1 MSRVW
6 NLTEI
11 EKVFN
16 QCGLDNFSSFAAKLF
31 KLGTNKRTT
40 GKKSQN
46 NHFQGHLRQWSQ
58 YRGFGRSEATW
69 VVMMEATHRGY
80 PTHKIRLTTGEIVDC
95 PIDPKTAT
103 TSQFA
108 ILIDTLHQLAHQDEV
123 NLIES

>member
-46 NHFQGHLRQWSQ
+46 NHFQGHLRQWGS
-58 YRGFGRSEATW
+58 YRGLSHQEANFLVMIEATY
-69 VVMMEATHRGY
+69 RGY
-80 PTHKIRLTTGEIVDC
+80 PTQKIRLTTGEIVDC

-123 NLIES
+123 TLIEE

>member
-31 KLGTNKRTT
+31 KLATNKRTT

-46 NHFQGHLRQWSQ
+46 NHFQGHLRQWGS
-58 YRGFGRSEATW
+58 YRGLSHQEANFLVMIEATY
-69 VVMMEATHRGY
+69 RGY
-80 PTHKIRLTTGEIVDC
+80 PTQKIRLTTGEIVDC

-123 NLIES
+123 TLIEE

>member
-6 NLTEI
+6 NLAEI
-11 EKVFN
+11 QKAFD
-16 QCGLDNFSSFAAKLF
+16 QLGLDNFNSFASTLF
-31 KLGTNKRTT
+31 KLATNKRTT

-46 NHFQGHLRQWSQ
+46 NHFQGHLRQWGS
-58 YRGFGRSEATW
+58 YRGLSHQEANFLVMIEATY
-69 VVMMEATHRGY
+69 RGY
-80 PTHKIRLTTGEIVDC
+80 PTQKIRLTTGEIVDC

-123 NLIES
+123 TLIEE

>member
-6 NLTEI
+6 NLAEI
-11 EKVFN
+11 QKAFD
-16 QCGLDNFSSFAAKLF
+16 QLGLDNFNSFASTLF
-31 KLGTNKRTT
+31 KLATNKRTT

-46 NHFQGHLRQWSQ
+46 NHFQGHLRQWGS
-58 YRGFGRSEATW
+58 YRGLSHQEADFLVMVEATY
-69 VVMMEATHRGY
+69 RGY
-80 PTHKIRLTTGEIVDC
+80 PTQKIRLTTGEIVDC

-123 NLIES
+123 TLIEE

>member
-6 NLTEI
+6 NLAEI

-16 QCGLDNFSSFAAKLF
+16 QCGLDNWDSFASTLF
-31 KLGTNKRTT
+31 KLATNKRTT

-46 NHFQGHLRQWSQ
+46 NHFQGHLRQWGS
-58 YRGFGRSEATW
+58 YRGLSHQEANFLVMIEATY
-69 VVMMEATHRGY
+69 RGY
-80 PTHKIRLTTGEIVDC
+80 PTQKIRLTTGEIVDC

-108 ILIDTLHQLAHQDEV
+108 ILIDTLHQLAHQDEGT
-123 NLIES
+123 LIEE

>member
-6 NLTEI
+6 NLAEI
-11 EKVFN
+11 QKAFD
-16 QCGLDNFSSFAAKLF
+16 QLGLDNFNSFASTLF
-31 KLGTNKRTT
+31 KLATNKRTT

-46 NHFQGHLRQWSQ
+46 NHFQGHLRQWGS
-58 YRGFGRSEATW
+58 YRGLSHQETNFLVMIEATY
-69 VVMMEATHRGY
+69 RGY
-80 PTHKIRLTTGEIVDC
+80 PTQKIRLTTGEIVDC

-123 NLIES
+123 TLIEE

>member
-6 NLTEI
+6 NLREI

-16 QCGLDNFSSFAAKLF
+16 QCGLDNWDSFASTLF
-31 KLGTNKRTT
+31 KLATNKRTT

-58 YRGFGRSEATW
+58 YRGVGRSEETW
-69 VVMMEATHRGY
+69 IVMMEATHRGY
-80 PTHKIRLTTGEIVDC
+80 PTHKIRLTTGEIV
-95 PIDPKTAT
+95 DPKTAT

-123 NLIES
+123 TLIEE